1 MAKLTSD
8 IARTYELGD
17 SEDFPVLAGEKIC
30 EGAAVGI
37 DSQGYARPLQA
48 GDKFG
53 GFADEAS
60 DNTSGQDGERT
71 VRVKY
76 KGTIVLTAP
85 SGVTQ
90 ASVGN
95 YLYASDDNTFTTTAS
110 NSLIGTIRSFSNNE
124 ISIEFEAFSKAIIP
138 TSVGG

>member
-1 MAKLTSD
+1 MAKLTND

-17 SEDFPVLAGEKIC
+17 TSEYPMLGGEIIY

-37 DSQGYARPLQA
+37 NSNGYAHALQT

-60 DNTSGQDGERT
+60 DNSSGQDGSRT

-76 KGTIVLTAP
+76 KGTVVITAP
-85 SGVTQ
+85 SGITQ
-90 ASVGN
+90 ANVGN

-110 NSLIGTIRSFSNNE
+110 NTLIGTIRSFSNNE
-124 ISIEFEAFSKAIIP
+124 ISIEFEAFIKAV
-138 TSVGG
+138 TSGVGG